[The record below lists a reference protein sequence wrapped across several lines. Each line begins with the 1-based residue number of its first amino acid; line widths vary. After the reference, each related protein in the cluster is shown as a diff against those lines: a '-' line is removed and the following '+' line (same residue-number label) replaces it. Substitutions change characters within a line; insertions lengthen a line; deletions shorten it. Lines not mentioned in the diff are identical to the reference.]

1 MASGAFPNVPQ
12 SFGLA
17 GALATPA
24 MAVDA
29 ATPTGARPS
38 PTLGTSPPA
47 RKPKLRATADIPP
60 VVQPM
65 SNAEL
70 TTVLQQ
76 VTAQM
81 AADHLWFGTL
91 SEDITDHAQ
100 RLDKLTMVSTTNQ
113 VELQSTKAEAVK
125 AFTLIDFNDDALK
138 RVMTAHNDKT
148 SEHAGLLQQVDTALR
163 AQVQAEVSRLDVLVA
178 ELQANA
184 AGGGMAQALAGLT
197 NLQEQVWALT
207 VNTTGHLGDLKAEVT
222 NLQVAGADLTNHTRG
237 FEAALVARVEHIAQ
251 AQQSQAATGGTAAAA
266 PTYAY
271 PTSQQAQAPGGSA
284 DQDRAP
290 NQTNTGAPVFPP
302 VRGRLTAYQ
311 PAGPAA
317 APSTDARSTGFLGPN
332 GLWGGQSSQPTP
344 QHHSLS
350 PGRGDNSPPEGAGR
364 RVIFDQKGGTE
375 PALPVRQQQRGEV

>member
-24 MAVDA
+24 VGAT
-29 ATPTGARPS
+29 TPTGARPS

-47 RKPKLRATADIPP
+47 RKPKLRATADVPP

-125 AFTLIDFNDDALK
+125 AFQLIDFNDDALK
-138 RVMTAHNDKT
+138 RV
-148 SEHAGLLQQVDTALR
+148 
-163 AQVQAEVSRLDVLVA
+163 
-178 ELQANA
+178 
-184 AGGGMAQALAGLT
+184 
-197 NLQEQVWALT
+197 
-207 VNTTGHLGDLKAEVT
+207 
-222 NLQVAGADLTNHTRG
+222 
-237 FEAALVARVEHIAQ
+237 
-251 AQQSQAATGGTAAAA
+251 
-266 PTYAY
+266 
-271 PTSQQAQAPGGSA
+271 
-284 DQDRAP
+284 
-290 NQTNTGAPVFPP
+290 
-302 VRGRLTAYQ
+302 
-311 PAGPAA
+311 
-317 APSTDARSTGFLGPN
+317 
-332 GLWGGQSSQPTP
+332 
-344 QHHSLS
+344 
-350 PGRGDNSPPEGAGR
+350 
-364 RVIFDQKGGTE
+364 
-375 PALPVRQQQRGEV
+375 